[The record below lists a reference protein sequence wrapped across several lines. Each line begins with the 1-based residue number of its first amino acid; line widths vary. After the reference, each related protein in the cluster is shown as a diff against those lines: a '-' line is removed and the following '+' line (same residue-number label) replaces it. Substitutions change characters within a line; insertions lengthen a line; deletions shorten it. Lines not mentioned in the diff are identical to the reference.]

1 MRDRVKVSAKNS
13 GMVMEETMKKII
25 VIGHGGYAGGIRQN
39 LEMIAGPRENMYFL
53 DLTKD
58 IDLAVLEEKV
68 KSLLDGF
75 SVDDEVLFACDLLG
89 ASPFQVAAMRCAE
102 NPGRYY
108 AVAGLNTMALLE
120 TSMNAE
126 NGMTI
131 EELADFAVQTTK
143 ESVAR
148 FPEKENGI

>member
-1 MRDRVKVSAKNS
+1 
-13 GMVMEETMKKII
+13 MKRII
-25 VIGHGGYAGGIRQN
+25 VIGHGGYAEGIRQN
-39 LEMIAGPRENMYFL
+39 LEMIAGPRDNMYFL

-58 IDLAVLEEKV
+58 IDLAALEQKV
-68 KSLLDGF
+68 KGLLDRF
-75 SVDDEVLFACDLLG
+75 PEDEVLFACDLLG

-102 NPGRYY
+102 NPGRYF

-126 NGMTI
+126 SEMTI
-131 EELADFAVQTTK
+131 EELADFAVETTK
-143 ESVAR
+143 AAVAR